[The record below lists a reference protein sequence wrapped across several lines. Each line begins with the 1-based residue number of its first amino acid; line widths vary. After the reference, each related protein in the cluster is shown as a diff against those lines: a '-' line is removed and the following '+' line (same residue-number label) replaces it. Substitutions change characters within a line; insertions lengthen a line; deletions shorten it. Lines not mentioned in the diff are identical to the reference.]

1 MEPTIATGKRH
12 PATRGFT
19 LVELIVVIAII
30 LILLSMAIPMYRT
43 SMVKARESVLMANL
57 TTIRHVIDQY
67 TYDKERPPQALEELV
82 EEGYLRAVPIDPFTQ
97 SSDDWELITD
107 IGPSGE
113 SGLFDVKSGS
123 DKTSLSGTPYNEW

>member
-12 PATRGFT
+12 PVTRGFT

-43 SMVKARESVLMANL
+43 SMVKARESVLKANL
-57 TTIRHVIDQY
+57 FTIRNVIDQY
-67 TYDKERPPQALEELV
+67 TYDKERPPQGLDELV
-82 EEGYLRAVPIDPFTQ
+82 AEGYLRTVPIDPFTA
-97 SSDDWELITD
+97 SSDQWEIITD

-113 SGLFDVKSGS
+113 SGLFDIKSGS